1 MIKLKFKNKLRIV
14 FGVVLVSVLGTSNA
28 YAYLDPAS
36 GGAILSAVI
45 GFIVA
50 CGVFL
55 KTYWYKLK
63 KIFSKTKNN
72 K

>member
-1 MIKLKFKNKLRIV
+1 MIKFKFKNKIKILI
-14 FGVVLVSVLGTSNA
+14 GVVFVFVLGTSNA

-63 KIFSKTKNN
+63 KIFSKKRNN